1 MEKIKYSIA
10 KSITAFFQTH
20 IELVTTAHTIDQQTQ
35 LSKPYTS
42 KFILKLKSIKYIL
55 INLIHITL
63 KLLYITQFNLKTKR

>member
-1 MEKIKYSIA
+1 MEKIKYSIT
-10 KSITAFFQTH
+10 KSITAFFQTY
-20 IELVTTAHTIDQQTQ
+20 IELVTISHIVDQQTQ

-42 KFILKLKSIKYIL
+42 KFILQLKSIKYIL

>member
-1 MEKIKYSIA
+1 MEKIKYSIT

-20 IELVTTAHTIDQQTQ
+20 IELVTTAHIIDQQTQ

-42 KFILKLKSIKYIL
+42 KFILQLKSIKYIL

>member
-1 MEKIKYSIA
+1 MEKIKYSIT
-10 KSITAFFQTH
+10 KSITAFFQTY
-20 IELVTTAHTIDQQTQ
+20 IELVTTSHIVDQQTQ

-42 KFILKLKSIKYIL
+42 KFILQLKSIKYIL

>member
-1 MEKIKYSIA
+1 MEKIKYSIT
-10 KSITAFFQTH
+10 KSITAFFQTY
-20 IELVTTAHTIDQQTQ
+20 IELVTTSHIVDQQTQ

>member
-1 MEKIKYSIA
+1 MEKIKYSIT
-10 KSITAFFQTH
+10 KSITAYFQMH
-20 IELVTTAHTIDQQTQ
+20 IELVTTSHIIDQQTQ

-42 KFILKLKSIKYIL
+42 KFILQLKSIKYIL